1 MKQKIL
7 IILTVVALALTACA
21 PAATS
26 TPTKVEPPVAA
37 TTEAPAAVTTEAPAP
52 ATTEAPPVAT
62 CAQPI
67 NIAIIGALTGTSAS
81 LGEWM
86 VRGVTLAVE
95 EKNAAGGIKGCQ
107 INLKTFDDIGD
118 PTTSVSVAQKVIA
131 EENVMAAWAT
141 TNSSCALADL
151 PLFQEAKIP
160 QFTFGTNVAL
170 TAQGSPYIFRSC
182 PAGPA
187 FETPLVEYLTGQGY
201 TKFAIIGDNT
211 AYGKGEAEY
220 QTAALKVKNLEP
232 LAYEQ
237 HGADDK
243 DFTGQLTK
251 IINTNPEVL
260 LISSSEVAAGLIA
273 KQARQLGF
281 TGIMAGGQPIGTP
294 KFLETATA
302 EFVEGIYFT
311 SGYPG
316 NEYNDQTKAF
326 AKAYEERWGVPPE
339 THGAN
344 VYDLMQVVFIAM
356 EKADP
361 LTPDNV
367 AKEMHKVC
375 NLQGLQGNICV
386 QENGETL
393 TKTMMGRWLADGK
406 YEYISN

>member
-1 MKQKIL
+1 MKQKVFLVLL
-7 IILTVVALALTACA
+7 IVALALSACA
-21 PAATS
+21 PAAT
-26 TPTKVEPPVAA
+26 P
-37 TTEAPAAVTTEAPAP
+37 APAP
-52 ATTEAPPVAT
+52 VVAPTAAPAVVEAPTAAPAVVEAPTAAPVT
-62 CAQPI
+62 CEKPL
-67 NIAIIGALTGTSAS
+67 NLAIIGAMTGTNAA

-95 EKNAAGGIKGCQ
+95 EKNAAGGIKGCP
-107 INLKTFDDIGD
+107 ITIKVFDDTGD

-131 EENVMAAWAT
+131 EEDVIAAWAT
-141 TNSSCALADL
+141 TNSSAALANI
-151 PLFQEAKIP
+151 PFFQEAKIP
-160 QFTFGTNVAL
+160 QFTFGTNIAL

-187 FETPLVEYLTGQGY
+187 FEKPIVEYLTGQGM

-220 QTAALKVKNLEP
+220 QTAALKEKGLEP

-243 DFTGQLTK
+243 DFSGQLTK

-260 LISSSEVAAGLIA
+260 LLSSSEVAAGLIA

-281 TGIMAGGQPIGTP
+281 TGLMAGGQPIGTP
-294 KFLETATA
+294 KFLETAGA
-302 EFVEGIYFT
+302 EFVEGIVFA

-316 NEYNDQTKAF
+316 NDYNDQTKAF
-326 AKAYEERWGVPPE
+326 AKAYLDRWGVAAE

-344 VYDLMQVVFIAM
+344 VYDLMQVVFVAM

-367 AKEMHKVC
+367 ATEMHKVC
-375 NLQGLQGNICV
+375 GLQGLQGTICV
-386 QENGETL
+386 EENGETL
-393 TKTMMGRWLADGK
+393 TKTMMGKWLADGK
-406 YEYISN
+406 YEFLGN

>member
-1 MKQKIL
+1 MTRKL
-7 IILTVVALALTACA
+7 FLALLVVALAVSACA
-21 PAATS
+21 PAATPVPAPVN
-26 TPTKVEPPVAA
+26 TEPPAKVEAPVEPTAA
-37 TTEAPAAVTTEAPAP
+37 PAVVEAPTAAPVTCEKPL
-52 ATTEAPPVAT
+52 
-62 CAQPI
+62 
-67 NIAIIGALTGTSAS
+67 NLAIIGAMTGTSAS

-95 EKNAAGGIKGCQ
+95 EKNAAGGIKGCP
-107 INLKTFDDIGD
+107 INIKVFDDTGD

-131 EENVMAAWAT
+131 EEDVIAAWAT
-141 TNSSCALADL
+141 TNSSCVLADL

-160 QFTFGTNVAL
+160 QFTFGTNVAI

-187 FETPLVEYLTGQGY
+187 FEKPIIEYLTGQGY

-220 QTAALKVKNLEP
+220 QTAALKEKGLEP

-243 DFTGQLTK
+243 DFSGQLTK
-251 IINTNPEVL
+251 IININPEVL

-294 KFLETATA
+294 KFLETAGA
-302 EFVEGIYFT
+302 EFAEGIIFA

-316 NEYNDQTKAF
+316 NDYNDQTRKF
-326 AKAYEERWGVPPE
+326 AKAYFDRWGAEAE

-361 LTPDNV
+361 LTPENV
-367 AKEMHKVC
+367 AAEMHKVC

-386 QENGETL
+386 EENGETL
-393 TKTMMGRWLADGK
+393 TKTMMGKWLADGK
-406 YEYISN
+406 TEFFGN

>member
-1 MKQKIL
+1 MKQKLFLIL
-7 IILTVVALALTACA
+7 LIAVFALSACA
-21 PAATS
+21 PAATPAPVK
-26 TPTKVEPPVAA
+26 TEEPVKTAAPIVAP
-37 TTEAPAAVTTEAPAP
+37 TEAPVVAEVPTKA
-52 ATTEAPPVAT
+52 PVA
-62 CAQPI
+62 CEKPL
-67 NIAIIGALTGTSAS
+67 NLAIIGAMTGTNAS

-95 EKNAAGGIKGCQ
+95 EKNAAGGIKGCP
-107 INLKTFDDIGD
+107 INIKIFDDTGD
-118 PTTSVSVAQKVIA
+118 PTTSVSVVQKVIA
-131 EENVMAAWAT
+131 EENVIAAWAT
-141 TNSSCALADL
+141 TNSSCALADI
-151 PLFQEAKIP
+151 PFFQEAKIP
-160 QFTFGTNVAL
+160 QFTFGTNIAL

-187 FETPLVEYLTGQGY
+187 FEKPIVEYLTGLGK

-220 QTAALKVKNLEP
+220 QTAALKEKGLEP

-243 DFTGQLTK
+243 DFSGQLTK

-273 KQARQLGF
+273 KAARQLGF

-294 KFLETATA
+294 KFLETAGA
-302 EFVEGIYFT
+302 EFVEGVIFA

-316 NEYNDQTKAF
+316 NDYNDQTRAF
-326 AKAYEERWGVPPE
+326 AKAYLARWGVAAE

-367 AKEMHKVC
+367 ATEMHKVC

-386 QENGETL
+386 AANGETL
-393 TKTMMGRWLADGK
+393 SKTMMGKWLADGK
-406 YEYISN
+406 YEFLGN